1 MAKRTPDKKTL
12 LKQRTRV
19 AGKAPRVEEVL
30 RGTLRRRFIRCGK
43 PKCHCR
49 RGRGHGPFLYLSVTL
64 GVGQTRQI
72 TINPGDYA
80 AALKYVQNYHRMQE
94 VLESVSTVN
103 RKLLQD
109 RLLSPSST
117 ASKRSRRRR

>member
-1 MAKRTPDKKTL
+1 MTKRPPDKKTI
-12 LKQRTRV
+12 LKQRARV

-43 PKCHCR
+43 PNCHCR
-49 RGRGHGPFLYLSVTL
+49 RGRGHGPFVYLSVTL

-72 TINPGDYA
+72 TITPGDYA
-80 AALKYVQNYHRMQE
+80 AARRYVQNYHRMQD
-94 VLESVSTVN
+94 VLEAVSTVN

-109 RLLSPSST
+109 RLLSPSS
-117 ASKRSRRRR
+117 AANKRTRRRR